1 MGDEKIMQNF
11 KSIWACAVEKMRDS
25 FNDTAFD
32 LWISTIEPLK
42 YEDDCAILRVESD
55 FQKSII
61 MSKYR
66 DIIRQAL
73 FDTVGFDMDIKV
85 VASEDGSKEHS
96 FSKKTSEPDLEDD
109 MMQMDFPEYTFENF
123 IVGDSNKHA
132 YASCLAVAKNPAK
145 AYNPLFIYGN
155 TGLGKTH
162 LLFAIKNEIQKN
174 FPSYKTLY
182 VKSEDF
188 TNELIELT
196 RQGKSM
202 AAKPEGEARNMADF
216 KNKYRNVDV
225 LLMDDI
231 QFIAGKEQT
240 QNEFFHTFDALYMN
254 HKQIILVSDR
264 PPKDIQ
270 FLDKR
275 LCSRFESGLTT
286 DICMPEYELKVA
298 FIKQKAM
305 LYNIKISE
313 EISDYIA
320 QRVKNNIRQL
330 EGVMKKLMA
339 FQQISNLPPNIA
351 IAQEAIKDITNE
363 NEPLPVI
370 VDKVIMEVASEYEV
384 SAEDIKSRRRN
395 SSNIVFARHIAMYI
409 LKEITPM
416 SLQEIGKQFSG
427 KDHST
432 IHYAVKKIE
441 EKVEID
447 HVLRAKID
455 NIIKKVR
462 SY

>member
-1 MGDEKIMQNF
+1 MQNF
-11 KSIWACAVEKMRDS
+11 KSVWKNAVEKMKGS
-25 FNDTAFD
+25 INQTAFD
-32 LWISTIEPLK
+32 LWIKSIEPIK
-42 YEDDCAILRVESD
+42 YEDDCAVLYVDSS
-55 FQKSII
+55 FQKGVI

-66 DIIRQAL
+66 EIIRQAL
-73 FDTVGFDMDIKV
+73 FDSVGFDMDINIIT
-85 VASEDGSKEHS
+85 AEDKDKI
-96 FSKKTSEPDLEDD
+96 KKIPIKSSIDLDIEEDIISN
-109 MMQMDFPEYTFENF
+109 DFPEYTFENF

-162 LLFAIKNEIQKN
+162 LLFAIKNEIQN
-174 FPSYKTLY
+174 NYPDYKTLY
-182 VKSEDF
+182 IKSEDF

-196 RQGKSM
+196 QQGKSM
-202 AAKPEGEARNMADF
+202 AAKSNTSRNMADF

-240 QNEFFHTFDALYMN
+240 QNEFFHTFDALYMA

-286 DICMPEYELKVA
+286 DISMPEYELKVS
-298 FIKQKAM
+298 FIKQKA
-305 LYNIKISE
+305 LLFNVKITDE
-313 EISDYIA
+313 VCDYIA

-351 IAQEAIKDITNE
+351 IAQEAIKDVTNE
-363 NEPLPVI
+363 NEPLPII
-370 VDKVIMEVASEYEV
+370 VDKVIMEVSSEYEV
-384 SAEDIKSRRRN
+384 SSEDIKSKKRN
-395 SSNIVFARHIAMYI
+395 SSNIVFARQVAMFI

-416 SLQEIGKQFSG
+416 ALEEIGKQFSG
-427 KDHST
+427 RDHST
-432 IHYAVKKIE
+432 VHYAIKKIE
-441 EKVEID
+441 KKAD
-447 HVLRAKID
+447 NDTVLRAKID
-455 NIIKKVR
+455 EIIKRIR

>member
-1 MGDEKIMQNF
+1 
-11 KSIWACAVEKMRDS
+11 
-25 FNDTAFD
+25 
-32 LWISTIEPLK
+32 
-42 YEDDCAILRVESD
+42 
-55 FQKSII
+55 
-61 MSKYR
+61 
-66 DIIRQAL
+66 
-73 FDTVGFDMDIKV
+73 MDIKV

-351 IAQEAIKDITNE
+351 IAQEAIKDIN
-363 NEPLPVI
+363 
-370 VDKVIMEVASEYEV
+370 
-384 SAEDIKSRRRN
+384 R
-395 SSNIVFARHIAMYI
+395 
-409 LKEITPM
+409 
-416 SLQEIGKQFSG
+416 
-427 KDHST
+427 
-432 IHYAVKKIE
+432 
-441 EKVEID
+441 
-447 HVLRAKID
+447 
-455 NIIKKVR
+455 
-462 SY
+462 